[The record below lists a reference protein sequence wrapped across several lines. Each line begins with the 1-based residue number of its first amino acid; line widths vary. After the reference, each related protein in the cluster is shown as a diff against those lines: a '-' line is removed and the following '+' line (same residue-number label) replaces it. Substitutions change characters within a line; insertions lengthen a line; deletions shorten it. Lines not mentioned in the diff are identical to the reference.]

1 MSVFCIGGICIPYSV
16 IWPFILI
23 ALKQIWDWISGGK
36 TKVSNLDQIKANQ
49 SSTKIEG
56 PLGAFYLTKD
66 FDFDAL
72 INEEFV
78 VFVRFTAPW
87 CKPCKVIYERLWLK
101 IVHNIVCL
109 LHCYL
114 TKAIEPKWDSIAAD
128 HKNLRFISGTE
139 GWNAINDFLLIN
151 IYFIISGCRRIWH
164 YRCAAWCYKASLFC
178 RIQKWKEAWYSF
190 ECRSTWTTDVCWDS
204 LHVLTVQ
211 VLFNFSGFIA
221 VFPTNLRS
229 I

>member
-87 CKPCKVIYERLWLK
+87 CKPCKVIYERL
-101 IVHNIVCL
+101 
-109 LHCYL
+109 
-114 TKAIEPKWDSIAAD
+114 
-128 HKNLRFISGTE
+128 
-139 GWNAINDFLLIN
+139 
-151 IYFIISGCRRIWH
+151 
-164 YRCAAWCYKASLFC
+164 
-178 RIQKWKEAWYSF
+178 
-190 ECRSTWTTDVCWDS
+190 
-204 LHVLTVQ
+204 
-211 VLFNFSGFIA
+211 
-221 VFPTNLRS
+221 
-229 I
+229 